1 MKEKSKFDK
10 LKKGIGVG
18 ILAGTLGLANVSGS
32 NDSMNLDDSE
42 QGTKIKNSI
51 LLDKPINL
59 NLKDGISLEDN
70 KVPNKKFFEK
80 RISEMEVDDSLKPIL
95 VDILMRRSLEYEL
108 NKEEIERDLNRLN
121 NNVEEIIVDDN
132 EGKDWGGLTT
142 PAERTIRLGTTYL
155 DAIKLDKNNRAI
167 LYETLTHEVYH
178 ALDYNEEDDKFGLEG
193 EDGFVNRPLHEIIV
207 EKAADRM
214 LSENNSLINLPHE
227 WNYTNGYRNSTFI
240 TDIIESTYGV
250 TEKEFLSS
258 AIKGGKERLIKT
270 LANKVGEEPEETKK
284 FLEDIQTHFNTQ
296 FYLYYYKEEE
306 TKKNVD
312 KDKVKISMANIYKV
326 SINKMNSLIQNKKL
340 NNLEETKEYVENL
353 KYNYNKLNRTMEQSL
368 SIQRIQGT
376 VYDSAFRET
385 ISDRAILENRIHNMD
400 EILKYSNEIESKEN
414 ILKMLNDAKDNKIS
428 KEDENIKKIDEKSKI
443 KRSKIKSNLQIDGN
457 LRNEYN
463 IGITDCEYW
472 ENRDKSN
479 FFWNIGIENSNVKTK
494 EKYIK
499 SDSHKKWNNEE
510 VGNQLKDGYMKLYS
524 EHKKESRFKS
534 GIRFMRAAKN
544 YYTAKIKNIVKTW
557 FKNIKDK
564 VFLKKAPLMLNS
576 GEEEKHTRTL
586 EDQKK
591 EFMDEIKVDLVKM
604 KSLKDEKSMSTI
616 DKNKEKKEEI
626 ERTI

>member
-70 KVPNKKFFEK
+70 KVPNKEFFEK

-155 DAIKLDKNNRAI
+155 DAIKLDKKNRAI

-178 ALDYNEEDDKFGLEG
+178 ALDYNEEDDKFGLDG

-207 EKAADRM
+207 EKSADRM

-227 WNYTNGYRNSTFI
+227 GNYTNGYRNSTFI

-368 SIQRIQGT
+368 LIQNIEGT
-376 VYDSAFRET
+376 VYDSVFKEA

-443 KRSKIKSNLQIDGN
+443 KRSKIKSNLQIDGK

-586 EDQKK
+586 EEQKK
-591 EFMDEIKVDLVKM
+591 EFMDGIKVDLVKM

>member
-70 KVPNKKFFEK
+70 KVPNKEFFEK

-463 IGITDCEYW
+463 IGI
-472 ENRDKSN
+472 
-479 FFWNIGIENSNVKTK
+479 ENSNVKTK

-586 EDQKK
+586 EEQKK

-604 KSLKDEKSMSTI
+604 KSLKDEKSMSII

>member
-284 FLEDIQTHFNTQ
+284 
-296 FYLYYYKEEE
+296 
-306 TKKNVD
+306 NVD

-586 EDQKK
+586 EEQKK

-604 KSLKDEKSMSTI
+604 KSLKDE
-616 DKNKEKKEEI
+616 N
-626 ERTI
+626 R